1 MAMAATRLRI
11 NEFVAPGLQALAHG
25 LGYFEAAG
33 LDLEVERTRSATDQR
48 RRVMSNECDAAL
60 TAIDNLIAWDA
71 EGDDL
76 RLIAQVERTT
86 VLDLVARPDV
96 GSVAELR
103 GSTLAVD
110 AVDSGFAIVLRWIL
124 SAHGIREE
132 EYRLQPEGGVKER
145 LAALTARRATAGLLG
160 PPWSRHA
167 LDAGLHRLTTVE
179 SALPTF
185 PGIGLAVRASR
196 VTELEAALK
205 GYIAALERAADW
217 AATAERVEAIRLL
230 TVAGFD
236 ERGAVQVLDVCP
248 VTLVPSRHGL
258 ELVFTMRRELGM
270 LPERAPRPEVLLES
284 FPRFHRMTSGA
295 PAL

>member
-76 RLIAQVERTT
+76 RLVAQVERTT

-124 SAHGIREE
+124 SAT
-132 EYRLQPEGGVKER
+132 
-145 LAALTARRATAGLLG
+145 ASARRSIAC
-160 PPWSRHA
+160 SRKA
-167 LDAGLHRLTTVE
+167 
-179 SALPTF
+179 
-185 PGIGLAVRASR
+185 ASR
-196 VTELEAALK
+196 SDSPPSPNDARQQACLD
-205 GYIAALERAADW
+205 RH
-217 AATAERVEAIRLL
+217 
-230 TVAGFD
+230 
-236 ERGAVQVLDVCP
+236 GAV
-248 VTLVPSRHGL
+248 TPSTPGCT
-258 ELVFTMRRELGM
+258 V
-270 LPERAPRPEVLLES
+270 
-284 FPRFHRMTSGA
+284 
-295 PAL
+295 

>member
-1 MAMAATRLRI
+1 MDTAATRLRI

-25 LGYFEAAG
+25 LGYFEAQG
-33 LDLEVERTRSATDQR
+33 LDLEVERTRSATEQR
-48 RRVMSNECDAAL
+48 HRVMSNDCDAAL

-71 EGDDL
+71 AGDDL

-86 VLDLVARPDV
+86 VLDLVASRDV
-96 GSVAELR
+96 DSVAELR

-124 SAHGIREE
+124 ATHGIRQG

-145 LAALTARRATAGLLG
+145 LAALTARRASAGLLG
-160 PPWSRHA
+160 PPWSHQA

-179 SALPTF
+179 TALPTF

-196 VTELEAALK
+196 LTELEAALT
-205 GYIAALERAADW
+205 GYIEALERAADW
-217 AATAERVEAIRLL
+217 VPTADRVEAIRLL
-230 TVAGFD
+230 TMAGFD
-236 ERGAVQVLDVCP
+236 ERGAAQLLDVCP

-270 LPERAPRPEVLLES
+270 LPGRAPRPEVLLES
-284 FPRFHRMTSGA
+284 LPKFHRITSGT
-295 PAL
+295 PVP